1 VVWLTPWFMLQ
12 SVSSPVSMVLHVTDH
27 LTTVMSIQPGGVL
40 LRVGGIVLTLR
51 FAASA
56 VTEVFAVLSALFYVS
71 IIPVILWALR
81 RADVR

>member
-1 VVWLTPWFMLQ
+1 MLQ